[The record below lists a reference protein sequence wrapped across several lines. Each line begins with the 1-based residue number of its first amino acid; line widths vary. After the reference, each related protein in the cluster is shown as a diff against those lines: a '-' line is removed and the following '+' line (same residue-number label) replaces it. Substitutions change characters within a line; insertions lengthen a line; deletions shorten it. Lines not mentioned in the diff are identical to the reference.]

1 MRAGRNVIQDNR
13 FYGLIATCKGVLVGV
28 LASVMLCG
36 AVMAQED
43 DPGYVDFGTLDIP
56 FEGESSVEILLRRP
70 LLRMIAESSREEDP
84 EFSELLARLQLIH
97 VQSFPFEAD
106 DAEYINERVS
116 RAAERFDRRN
126 DWERV
131 VRVIGRRESSFIS
144 LKMDR
149 NRIAGLLLMVVDPK
163 HEVFYVNIVGDID
176 MAQIGR
182 IGRRFKISQLED
194 LKVPK

>member
-1 MRAGRNVIQDNR
+1 MKAGSSEIRNN
-13 FYGLIATCKGVLVGV
+13 LIFKLTATSTGVLLGV

-36 AVMAQED
+36 SVLAQED

-70 LLRMIAESSREEDP
+70 LLRMVAESSREEDP

-97 VQSFPFEAD
+97 VQSFPFDAD
-106 DAEYINERVS
+106 DAEYINERVY

-149 NRIAGLLLMVVDPK
+149 NRVTGLLLMVVDPK